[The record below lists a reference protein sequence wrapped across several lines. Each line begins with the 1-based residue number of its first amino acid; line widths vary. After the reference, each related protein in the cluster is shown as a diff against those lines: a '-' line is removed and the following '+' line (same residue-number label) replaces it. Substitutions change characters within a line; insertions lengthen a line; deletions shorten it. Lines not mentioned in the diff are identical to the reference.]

1 MRSQLSIQSAEALKQ
16 INIPAE
22 IDAGRKALSD
32 KDYDLAAS
40 IAAALVLPTLGA
52 WTNKRKQAWATARRY
67 MADYGR
73 CFDYTVKAIA
83 KLKSVEEVLLPYLTI
98 PPKPQGE

>member
-16 INIPAE
+16 IDIPAKLAE
-22 IDAGRKALSD
+22 GRKALED

-52 WTNKRKQAWATARRY
+52 WTNKRKQAWTTARRY
-67 MADYGR
+67 MAEYDR

-98 PPKPQGE
+98 PPKPTKE